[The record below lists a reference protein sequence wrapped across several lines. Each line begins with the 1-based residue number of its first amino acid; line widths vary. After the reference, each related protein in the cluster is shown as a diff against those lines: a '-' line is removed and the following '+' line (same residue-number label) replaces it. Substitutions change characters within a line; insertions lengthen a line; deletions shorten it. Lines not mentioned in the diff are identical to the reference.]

1 MKKARIGII
10 IVVTILLVSAVLVL
24 AAPVI
29 VAHQSNW
36 DPRVYDPLGFQDE
49 TTTVTSDFY
58 NISFSIS
65 SNDNATINKILLDQQ
80 NTTNLMIYMNGSALL
95 KPFNMQDGD
104 NVQANVLVP
113 IINLQSNSTY
123 LIEIDASSILYRLSW
138 NTRSFFIPP
147 PHIEY

>member
-95 KPFNMQDGD
+95 KPLTCKTATMFKQTSLFQSSTFNQT
-104 NVQANVLVP
+104 L
-113 IINLQSNSTY
+113 
-123 LIEIDASSILYRLSW
+123 
-138 NTRSFFIPP
+138 
-147 PHIEY
+147 HI